1 MVKYVVRLTPIERA
15 KLEES
20 ISKGRAAASVLL
32 RARILLK
39 ADEGD
44 DGPNWSDEKIREA
57 LDTSLSTIHRVRQ
70 EFVEAGYDGALY
82 RKKPQGRQFRKLD
95 GEQEAL

>member
-1 MVKYVVRLTPIERA
+1 MIKYVVRLTLIERER
-15 KLEES
+15 LEES

-32 RARILLK
+32 HARILLK

-44 DGPNWSDEKIREA
+44 DGPGWSDEKIREA

-70 EFVEAGYDGALY
+70 GFVETGYDGALY
-82 RKKPQGRQFRKLD
+82 RKKP
-95 GEQEAL
+95 